1 MHSEIVRFL
10 DEREAEMLQL
20 LRDLA
25 LVQSGSY
32 NKRGVDRVL
41 NLVLGSLADGDVR
54 ATVVRQQ
61 TYGNHLILSSAA
73 THGDV
78 PQVLICGHMDTVFPQ
93 GTDFR
98 WFREHDDRVNG
109 PGVID
114 MKGGLVIIIYALK
127 ALESAGLLDSIP
139 VQVIMNS
146 DEEVGSPSSSVLIE
160 QEARKSAFAFV
171 LECGGMNG
179 GVVTGRKGKLGLR
192 LKVSG
197 RAGHAAA
204 AVQDKAS
211 AVLELAHKIVAIEA
225 LNDPQRGISVNVGQV
240 SGGIGPNTVPE
251 RAEASVD
258 VRYITRD
265 DRDELEGRIAAIV
278 RRVVAPG
285 TTAEIAPVSERPP
298 MEQTGQNR
306 RLFQI
311 VQSQA
316 QELGQTVHEEF
327 RNGVSDA
334 NLIAGQNVPVVDGL
348 GPIGD
353 RDHSSDEFMVKES
366 LLVRAR
372 LFTLT
377 LVRAWDLHERGGL
390 F

>member
-1 MHSEIVRFL
+1 MHSEIMRFL

-20 LRDLA
+20 LRDLV

-61 TYGNHLILSSAA
+61 AYGNHLILSSAA
-73 THGDV
+73 TRGDV

-93 GTDFR
+93 DTDFR
-98 WFREHDDRVNG
+98 GFREGDDWVNG

-127 ALESAGLLDSIP
+127 ALESAGLLNRIP
-139 VQVIMNS
+139 VQVILNS
-146 DEEVGSPSSSVLIE
+146 DEEVGSPSSRVIIE
-160 QEARKSAFAFV
+160 QEAQKGAFAFV

-192 LKVSG
+192 LEVSG

-258 VRYITRD
+258 VRYIARD
-265 DRDELEGRIAAIV
+265 DRDELQGRIAAIV

-298 MEQTGQNR
+298 MEQTAQNR
-306 RLFQI
+306 RLFQV

-334 NLIAGQNVPVVDGL
+334 NLIAGQNIPVVDGL

-353 RDHSSDEFMVKES
+353 LDHSSDEFMVKES
-366 LLVRAR
+366 LLARAK

-377 LVRAWDLHERGGL
+377 LVRAWELHESGGL